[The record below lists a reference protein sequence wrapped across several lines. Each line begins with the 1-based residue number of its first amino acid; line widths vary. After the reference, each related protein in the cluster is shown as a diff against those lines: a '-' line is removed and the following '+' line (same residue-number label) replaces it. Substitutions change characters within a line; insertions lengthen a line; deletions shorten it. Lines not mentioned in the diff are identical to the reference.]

1 MPKNLTMAMSNY
13 DQCSDFWSRHWQHWQ
28 GFLSLNI
35 NLIHHLG
42 RKLFSSSNDDD
53 DNDLTRKIK
62 GDKRENNTSKWVE
75 WAGVLL
81 SDSNVIMFFL
91 TGWSDM
97 CHFKYKAQSNNQCQ
111 LSQI

>member
-1 MPKNLTMAMSNY
+1 MTRIFITQRKA
-13 DQCSDFWSRHWQHWQ
+13 
-28 GFLSLNI
+28 
-35 NLIHHLG
+35 IHHLG
-42 RKLFSSSNDDD
+42 RKLFSSSNDD

-75 WAGVLL
+75 WAEVLP

-91 TGWSDM
+91 TGWSDT
-97 CHFKYKAQSNNQCQ
+97 CYFKDKAQSNNQCQ